1 MTLVRPYE
9 MVRGRC
15 PRDWM
20 RWVINEGGRAVGN
33 VSKTGHAKRLRLP
46 HPGSHATAGRRGR
59 RPLRLGARHTLR
71 DVMQVV
77 CLPRASQMC
86 AGGAR
91 GIANVG
97 RWTEA
102 GAPWVTR
109 VPSVTLAIRANVA
122 PAVTQ
127 PWCTEDGAPYGQ
139 QRIERCGTQRN
150 VYGKSYPNCPPTS
163 RLR

>member
-15 PRDWM
+15 PRDM
-20 RWVINEGGRAVGN
+20 IRGAVDGGERTVGN
-33 VSKTGHAKRLRLP
+33 VGAIGHAERLHP
-46 HPGSHATAGRRGR
+46 THPGGHTTAGRRGR

-86 AGGAR
+86 AGCAR
-91 GIANVG
+91 GIAYVG

-102 GAPWVTR
+102 GATWGTR
-109 VPSVTLAIRANVA
+109 VQSVTLAIRANVA
-122 PAVTQ
+122 PAITQ
-127 PWCTEDGAPYGQ
+127 PWCTEDGAPYG
-139 QRIERCGTQRN
+139 RLRNERCGI
-150 VYGKSYPNCPPTS
+150 
-163 RLR
+163 